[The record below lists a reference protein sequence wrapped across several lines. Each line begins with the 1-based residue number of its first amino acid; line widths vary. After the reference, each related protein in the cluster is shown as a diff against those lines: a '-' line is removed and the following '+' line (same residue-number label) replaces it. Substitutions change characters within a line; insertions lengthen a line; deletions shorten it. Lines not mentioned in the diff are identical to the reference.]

1 MKLFRNIGIIAIAI
15 FSFFYTEKIANYM
28 LENNKLYQSIEE
40 KSENYNIKTI
50 DAVVN
55 GEYVIPGLNGKKVN
69 IKDSYY
75 NMKEFDNFN
84 SLYLIYDTTYPENS
98 LENNKDKI
106 IKMGNKEKNNVAF
119 ILEYDKNIIDFFINN
134 NIDASVLVDMSTFSK
149 DNKLEQINNDIKNFN
164 NLESLLNKYTSNPNI
179 CFLNKENE
187 NICKEK
193 QKYLVT
199 TDKIINN
206 NTIITIKNSISS
218 GSIYKIE
225 KNTNISDIK
234 LIINSILYKDLDI
247 VRLSELISE
256 EISWTITSFL
266 V

>member
-1 MKLFRNIGIIAIAI
+1 
-15 FSFFYTEKIANYM
+15 M

-75 NMKEFDNFN
+75 NMKEFDDFN

-134 NIDASVLVDMSTFSK
+134 NIDASVLVDMSAFSK

-256 EISWTITSFL
+256 EIS
-266 V
+266 